1 MLLAFFVDFFF
12 FPLFLFFVGD
22 TNEEVRFVFLLFFEG
37 DRNDDVLF
45 LVEDGDT
52 STLRSLFFFFD
63 RFMKFVIKR

>member
-22 TNEEVRFVFLLFFEG
+22 TNDEVIFLLFFEG

-45 LVEDGDT
+45 LVEDDT
-52 STLRSLFFFFD
+52 STTTLVFFD

>member
-45 LVEDGDT
+45 LVEDDT
-52 STLRSLFFFFD
+52 STTTLVFFD